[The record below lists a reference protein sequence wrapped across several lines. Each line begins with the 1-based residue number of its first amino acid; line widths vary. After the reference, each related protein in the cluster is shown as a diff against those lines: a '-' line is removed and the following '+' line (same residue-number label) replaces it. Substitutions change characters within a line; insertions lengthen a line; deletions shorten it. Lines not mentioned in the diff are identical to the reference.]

1 MLKKLNNKNHI
12 YKFYRFNLNL
22 IKTLVNAEL
31 WFGEP
36 KNQNDPYEA
45 EFIIKG
51 INNKL
56 SDYVKLLLIKL
67 MYPNDNIDLIKEIY
81 KNDLENRNL
90 IADYSKFI
98 KKEIKKDFGICSF
111 SKNCDDILLWSHY
124 ADGHKGLCLVFDKN
138 KLHKNLIDQRTV
150 GEDIQY
156 ATTVPHLNVELDEK
170 GMPWINGYDQL
181 NFKYQKFIGEDE
193 YRYIRYFDP
202 KFSKGAVV
210 RHEKLN
216 FNNKSKSLIRVE
228 GKTIKNR
235 NVKFDKS
242 TLQVIIFG
250 ENMDNDNKRSIV
262 NLVRSITDYNHV
274 QFFCSKKN
282 FEEQKMRIE
291 VIHEKHSDYYDLLKD
306 QGATKNLFL

>member
-1 MLKKLNNKNHI
+1 MLKKLNNKIHI

-22 IKTLVNAEL
+22 IKTLINAEL

-51 INNKL
+51 FAEEL
-56 SDYVKLLLIKL
+56 SDNIKSILIKQ
-67 MYPNDNIDLIKEIY
+67 MYPNHNIELIKEIY
-81 KNDLENRNL
+81 KNDFENKNL
-90 IADYSKFI
+90 IADYSEFI

-111 SKNCDDILLWSHY
+111 SKNCHDILLWTHY

-138 KLHKNLIDQRTV
+138 KLYENLIDNRTV
-150 GEDIQY
+150 GEDILY
-156 ATTVPHLNVELDEK
+156 KTTVPHLKVELDDK
-170 GMPWINGYDQL
+170 GMPWINGFDQL
-181 NFKYQKFIGEDE
+181 NFKFKKFFNEAE
-193 YRYIRYFDP
+193 FRYIRYFDP

-216 FNNKSKSLIRVE
+216 INNELKPYIRVE

-242 TLQVIIFG
+242 ILQAIIFG
-250 ENMDNDNKRSIV
+250 ENMDNDDKRSIV
-262 NLVRSITDYNHV
+262 NIIRAITDYNHV
-274 QFFCSKKN
+274 QIFCSKKN

-291 VIHEKHSDYYDLLKD
+291 VIHEKHPDYYDLYKD
-306 QGATKNLFL
+306 QGAIKNLFL